1 MNLQSPKTQ
10 VPKSNETVFEFLS
23 TPGNY
28 EKLMPE
34 NTERFEVLG
43 EESFLFQLK
52 GMPEIQL
59 EIQEKSPFE
68 KIKLGS
74 LGGKLPFT
82 LVIEIASVSENE
94 SGAQFLF
101 EGQFNAMMGMM
112 VKKPIQKFIDT
123 LSENLEEI

>member
-1 MNLQSPKTQ
+1 MNLQSPTNRVNQ
-10 VPKSNETVFEFLS
+10 SAESLFQFLS
-23 TPGNY
+23 QPGNY
-28 EKLMPE
+28 QKLMPE

-43 EESFLFQLK
+43 EDGFLFQLK

-59 EIQEKSPFE
+59 EIQEKKPFQ

-82 LVIEIASVSENE
+82 LTLKIDAKEENQSE
-94 SGAQFLF
+94 AQFLF

-123 LSENLEEI
+123 LSENLGKM